1 MFVRTLLHLLE
12 TGTARPHLKH
22 LTELFSFLLDFAK
35 LGDQEA
41 EFLLSIQAISTC
53 VEFYLKTCG
62 GASAIV
68 ADPELEVSDDDE
80 SEEDVIALPLG
91 GTGDTAA
98 ARIASLDKMVSLIAL
113 LVERSR
119 GEDNCIHLSPADM
132 TALTSGKS
140 LLFLYNI
147 TRDNINIRQTCNL
160 IFSLT
165 RHNAALAEHVAE
177 MVFLGVKSTE
187 HSLHFFRLLTL
198 LTELSG
204 GPAGLPCYTSLI
216 MHRVWDLA
224 KSCPQAAL
232 DWLSIQVTRNRYA
245 QSWLLGSLQ
254 EWVEMYLIAHNNI
267 KVRNSAAFLLVSLV
281 PSPHF
286 RQTFRTPRNPPSQLR
301 ESIEALDGIDTVRR
315 LLEFLLSLLRNC
327 KQYIDI
333 SCHGTTKLVS
343 YFQVM
348 THLLLSRQEKMLL
361 GPVFQDLWTLFHP
374 KLSEPSIPVHQNK
387 QALLHFWYTASLDCP
402 ENVKLILNSPPV
414 VKNIAFNYILA
425 DHEDSDVVNFNR
437 AMLPTYYGLLRLC
450 CTQSRAFCRTLAQHQ
465 NIQWA
470 FKNIAPYSTQYAGA
484 VEERMKLMQLFV
496 TKSPETSEEEVG
508 EIRQF
513 RTATLQLY
521 LSVLDGRSSWA
532 TLISVLK
539 ILIESTEDKTSRLL
553 TLCNSFSDQ
562 ELREACLAAVKEMLL
577 LWPNE
582 MLTILV
588 PMFHRAHVSAADT
601 DTTVMGPNFPR
612 RERRCGSGP
621 GKSGRPPRP
630 MLQLAVPAN
639 QLEASHGQDP
649 EYDRALHRYF
659 WTYHNLVDL
668 MVRVAVNEDA
678 INKMLIDLSAI
689 VGLDGVPLHFQLFP
703 KLWLDIYSSRNIER
717 STLTASIA
725 LLVDSHGFL
734 EYVDAVLL
742 DERLSLN
749 NQYVFQFL
757 LVFFPKVADQVLT
770 DQVKSL
776 IQNLCKNLHTVSN
789 SYDLSKNVSVKHL
802 NGDLRALILVQSG
815 VKEINKLQLRES
827 VKTLKQRTQGQ
838 LESLGQAEEEKGSE
852 SQGEKSS
859 EEEKLEEKGKKE
871 KAKDGQGTSGEQEDK
886 EVEKSKPSGEKRK
899 SCEERGEGSRRSTG
913 TDRLRESCTSLD
925 KSLTLLLAELV
936 KGQEGCH
943 APEVEGGK
951 DDGGGDGE
959 EGEEDKDEEKK

>member
-119 GEDNCIHLSPADM
+119 GEDNCIHLSRTDVNS
-132 TALTSGKS
+132 LTTGKS

-165 RHNAALAEHVAE
+165 RHNPSLAEHVAE
-177 MVFLGVKSTE
+177 MVFMGVKSAD

-204 GPAGLPCYTSLI
+204 GPAGLPCYTTLI
-216 MHRVWDLA
+216 MYRVWDLA

-281 PSPHF
+281 PTPHF
-286 RQTFRTPRNPPSQLR
+286 RQTFTTPRNPPSQLR
-301 ESIEALDGIDTVRR
+301 DSIEASDGIETVTKI
-315 LLEFLLSLLRNC
+315 LEFLLSLLRNC

-333 SCHGTTKLVS
+333 SCHGTNKLVS

-348 THLLLSRQEKMLL
+348 THLLLSKQEKLLL
-361 GPVFQDLWTLFHP
+361 GPYFTDLWQLFHP

-387 QALLHFWYTASLDCP
+387 HALLQFWYNACFDCP
-402 ENVKLILNSPPV
+402 ENIQLILNNPQV

-425 DHEDSDVVNFNR
+425 DHEDSDVVTFNR
-437 AMLPTYYGLLRLC
+437 TMLPTYYGLLRQC
-450 CTQSRAFCRTLAQHQ
+450 CAASVTFCRTLANHQ

-470 FKNIAPYSTQYAGA
+470 FKNIAPFSTQYPGA
-484 VEERMKLMQLFV
+484 VDELMKLTQLFV
-496 TKSPETSEEEVG
+496 TQTETSSEEELA

-513 RTATLQLY
+513 RTSTLQLY
-521 LSVLDGRSSWA
+521 LSILDGRTSWA
-532 TLISVLK
+532 TLISCLK
-539 ILIESTEDKTSRLL
+539 ILIETTEDKLFTVCNNGLSLIYDAFNILHLMHHEATACHVTQELREILGIFSDLVRTVRSQSRSQELRAILSRWKDMTDMTSRLL
-553 TLCNSFSDQ
+553 TLCNSFSCYD
-562 ELREACLAAVKEMLL
+562 LREICLSCVKEMLL
-577 LWPNE
+577 LWPQE

-588 PMFHRAHVSAADT
+588 PMFHRSHVSAADT
-601 DTTVMGPNFPR
+601 DTTLMGPFFPR
-612 RERRCGSGP
+612 RERRSGMSSSS
-621 GKSGRPPRP
+621 KCNSRPPRP

-639 QLEASHGQDP
+639 QLEASHGEDP
-649 EYDRALHRYF
+649 DYDRSLHHYY

-668 MVRVAVNEDA
+668 MVRLAVNENS
-678 INKMLIDLSAI
+678 IVKMLIDLSAM

-703 KLWLDIYSSRNIER
+703 KLWLDIYSSRNIEAT
-717 STLTASIA
+717 TLNSAIT

-742 DERLSLN
+742 DERSSLN

-757 LVFFPKVADQVLT
+757 YVFFPKVSDQVLT
-770 DQVKSL
+770 DQVKNL
-776 IQNLCKNLHTVSN
+776 IQSLCKNLHSVAS
-789 SYDLSKNVSVKHL
+789 SYDLSKHVAVKHL
-802 NGDLRALILVQSG
+802 N
-815 VKEINKLQLRES
+815 E
-827 VKTLKQRTQGQ
+827 
-838 LESLGQAEEEKGSE
+838 
-852 SQGEKSS
+852 
-859 EEEKLEEKGKKE
+859 
-871 KAKDGQGTSGEQEDK
+871 
-886 EVEKSKPSGEKRK
+886 
-899 SCEERGEGSRRSTG
+899 
-913 TDRLRESCTSLD
+913 
-925 KSLTLLLAELV
+925 
-936 KGQEGCH
+936 
-943 APEVEGGK
+943 
-951 DDGGGDGE
+951 
-959 EGEEDKDEEKK
+959 